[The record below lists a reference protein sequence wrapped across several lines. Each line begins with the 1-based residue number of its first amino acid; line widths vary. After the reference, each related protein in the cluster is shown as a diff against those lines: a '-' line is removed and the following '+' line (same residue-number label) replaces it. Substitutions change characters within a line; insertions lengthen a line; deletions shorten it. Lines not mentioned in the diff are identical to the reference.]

1 MVRSSGIPRSVGLKH
16 IRAVVAQ
23 RQTPIEITSITYTTS
38 ELDETVET
46 ETVHTESIWLYQG
59 TSRLVQELIGERQVG
74 TLSGIA
80 TTPIDIEIDDRLTY
94 NGIEYDVVDKIEYPE
109 ENPDFV
115 IIGCAERQG

>member
-16 IRAVVAQ
+16 IRTIVAQ

-46 ETVHTESIWLYQG
+46 ETDHTESIWLYQG

-109 ENPDFV
+109 ENSDFV